1 MMAIL
6 GIIIDKH
13 GEYQPG
19 TVALP
24 VKPG

>member
-1 MMAIL
+1 MMQNL